1 MLDRI
6 GIQDR
11 RGVASGLLAIL
22 CYGVTPVFIRY
33 FVDYLDPWTVNGM
46 RYFFGALF
54 WLPLV
59 LAARGG
65 GAVWRAALI
74 PSAINLVGQVGWGV
88 SPYFISAPMMGFVY
102 RLSFLFT
109 VVLGFVFIQEERRLA
124 REPAFLA
131 GAAICLIGVAL
142 MFWERMGGSA
152 QNSLAALA
160 IVLATNFLFGAYA
173 VSVRRY
179 MAGYSVRLSFG
190 IISLYTSVGLL
201 VLMALFGRV
210 SDLAKLDMRLW
221 ALLVVS
227 ALIGIAFAHVL
238 YYRSIHGLGAIVS
251 TGLLMASP
259 FVTAVASAA
268 FLREKM
274 TALQLG
280 GGLSLVLGGL
290 LLVAARAS
298 LERRALAT
306 AALEPD
312 ELAP

>member
-179 MAGYSVRLSFG
+179 MAGYSVRLS
-190 IISLYTSVGLL
+190 LTS
-201 VLMALFGRV
+201 FSSRV
-210 SDLAKLDMRLW
+210 TCRRS
-221 ALLVVS
+221 
-227 ALIGIAFAHVL
+227 
-238 YYRSIHGLGAIVS
+238 RSIRTRRYCKSWLLPAGAAPSPRRSMAVILADSSSGLN
-251 TGLLMASP
+251 GLAM
-259 FVTAVASAA
+259 
-268 FLREKM
+268 
-274 TALQLG
+274 
-280 GGLSLVLGGL
+280 
-290 LLVAARAS
+290 
-298 LERRALAT
+298 
-306 AALEPD
+306 
-312 ELAP
+312 